1 MCRKIIL
8 DSHIN
13 ERTSMVLVF
22 FTSKP
27 FFMSFV
33 FQFTPSGFS
42 LATYKETLKQLEAA
56 GAGSPKGRS
65 FHVCYGDPNS
75 VHVTDVWE
83 SMEDFQAFGQTL
95 VPIMQALGADPGQP
109 EIQEVNNI
117 IVGEVHSFA

>member
-1 MCRKIIL
+1 M
-8 DSHIN
+8 N
-13 ERTSMVLVF
+13 ELQLSQFSSPQKL
-22 FTSKP
+22 

-33 FQFTPSGFS
+33 LHFRPAGFP
-42 LATYKETLKQLEAA
+42 LTAYKEAIKQLEAA

-65 FHVCYGDPNS
+65 FHVCYGDPNG